1 MYEILEENIPEEELK
16 RADHLVYVSLKYTRT
31 TDIML
36 NAMKRMIAAFELSMI
51 RYLEFEK
58 KNKKISTIPLSK
70 KERTHLVKD
79 LLGTSVSKYLM
90 LYFLLKKIEKKEIR
104 EAIYSHETGTMVIPA
119 SISYENLKNSNLSS
133 LPKIIEELKSQADF
147 IILDCAA
154 GLDKEVKET
163 LKAANEILIVTNPEL
178 PAVTDALKTIRLCQ
192 DLKRDIL
199 GIVVNKTNVK
209 NKDMKIEAI
218 LDVLEKE
225 IIGIIPE
232 DKYIKEALAEK
243 QPVVYSYPKSASAIQ
258 YKKLAANILGIEYDE
273 KLPKDINSG
282 NIFDAILRF
291 LNIKE

>member
-1 MYEILEENIPEEELK
+1 MM
-16 RADHLVYVSLKYTRT
+16 RAIAISGGKGGTGKT
-31 TDIML
+31 TTAINLALAL
-36 NAMKRMIAAFELSMI
+36 N
-51 RYLEFEK
+51 YFEK
-58 KNKKISTIPLSK
+58 KTIIIDCNVTTPNISL
-70 KERTHLVKD
+70 HF
-79 LLGTSVSKYLM
+79 GTPILPVTLHDV
-90 LYFLLKKIEKKEIR
+90 LAEKKEIS

-154 GLDKEVKET
+154 GLDKEVKDT